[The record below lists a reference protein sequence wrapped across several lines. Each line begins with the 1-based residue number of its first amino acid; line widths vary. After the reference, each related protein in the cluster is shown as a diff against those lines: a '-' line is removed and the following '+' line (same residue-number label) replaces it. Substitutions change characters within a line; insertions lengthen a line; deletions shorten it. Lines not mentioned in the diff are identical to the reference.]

1 LETVVNEESGMQVGS
16 GKWRTGKLAARALR
30 TGVALTLALAA
41 SSAYSAS
48 KSVLVLGDSLSAEYG
63 LARGAGWVALLQQR
77 AAQEKIDATWINA
90 SISGETTSGG
100 ATRLPAL
107 LKQHPAIVVIEL
119 GANDGLR
126 GLSLGAA
133 EKNLQTMIAAA
144 QGAHAKVVLV
154 GMQLPPNYG
163 PDYVDRFANMYGKL
177 AKQNKT
183 ALVPFLLDGIA
194 EKQEL
199 FQGDHLHPLAS
210 TEPAV
215 ANNVWQILKPL
226 LAK

>member
-1 LETVVNEESGMQVGS
+1 MQVGS
-16 GKWRTGKLAARALR
+16 RKWGAGHLAACTLR
-30 TGVALTLALAA
+30 ICLPLTLALVA
-41 SSAYSAS
+41 SCAYSAS

-77 AAQEKIDATWINA
+77 IEKEKIDATVVNA

-107 LKQHPAIVVIEL
+107 LKQHPAVVVIEL

-126 GLSLGAA
+126 GLPLGAA
-133 EKNLQTMIAAA
+133 EKNLQAMIAAA

-163 PDYVDRFANMYGKL
+163 SDYTDRFANMFGKL
-177 AKQNKT
+177 AKENNT

-194 EKQEL
+194 EKENL
-199 FQGDHLHPLAS
+199 FQGDHLHPIAS
-210 TEPAV
+210 AEPAL
-215 ANNVWQILKPL
+215 ANNVWPVLKPL